1 VLSPYTSDVEVK
13 STRFPFFAAAEK
25 TTSVACT
32 LFSIVLIGLSIT
44 RRTPTSAARW

>member
-1 VLSPYTSDVEVK
+1 MLSPYTSDVEVK
-13 STRFPFFAAAEK
+13 STRFPFLAAAEK